1 MKRNFFIAL
10 VALMAISQSAD
21 AQILDFLNQIKDK
34 VDSTAINLG
43 IKNASIEG
51 TWPYSGPA
59 VEIKSSNLLNNIA
72 GSAATSAL
80 EKKLD
85 EPLQKIGIKPGSLS
99 FEFKSDKSF
108 IIYLKSKQVATGTY
122 TQDGSNL
129 EMSFS
134 SGLTNTIAEKIKSE
148 VSLSGND
155 LQILFNA
162 DKLVT
167 VIEKISSV
175 VNSQSLSLITSA
187 LKEYDDVKVGFK
199 FTKSK

>member
-72 GSAATSAL
+72 GSAATS
-80 EKKLD
+80 ELD

-108 IIYLKSKQVATGTY
+108 IIYLKSKQVAAGTY

-134 SGLTNTIAEKIKSE
+134 SGLTNTIAEKINSE

-199 FTKSK
+199 FTKSN

>member
-21 AQILDFLNQIKDK
+21 AQILNILNQIKNK
-34 VDSTAINLG
+34 VDSTAVNLG
-43 IKNASIEG
+43 IKNADIVG

-59 VEIKSSNLLNNIA
+59 VEIKSSNILQNLA

-85 EPLQKIGIKPGSLS
+85 EPLQKIGIKKGSMS

-108 IIYLKSKQVATGTY
+108 IIYLKNKQVASGTY
-122 TQDGSNL
+122 TQNDDNL
-129 EMSFS
+129 ELTFKSR
-134 SGLTNTIAEKIKSE
+134 LTNSLAEKINCE
-148 VSLSGND
+148 TSLSGKD

-167 VIEKISSV
+167 IIEKISSV

-199 FTKSK
+199 FTKN